1 MNAQRYIDQVLRPVV
16 VPYCQARAQIITLLD
31 DNARPHRAR
40 IVDAFLQQQHI
51 ARLDPWPAYSPD
63 LNPIEHC
70 WDQVG
75 RVVRQR
81 VLPGDTLHDLRWYLQ
96 DAREA
101 VTPERIARLIRSMR
115 RRCVA
120 CIAARGGHTRY

>member
-1 MNAQRYIDQVLRPVV
+1 MLVIIDVV
-16 VPYCQARAQIITLLD
+16 DIRSATWFNSLT
-31 DNARPHRAR
+31 R
-40 IVDAFLQQQHI
+40 IGQEQQHI

-81 VLPGDTLHDLRWYLQ
+81 VLPGDTLHDLRRYLQ
-96 DAREA
+96 DAWDA

-120 CIAARGGHTRY
+120 CIAARGGHTRYRVSMKSQSL